1 MNLNLCLIVSSLINY
16 DLIVSAHNFVYFLFY
31 AAKLLYQTAK
41 TCQYVKEN
49 AKKMHFFI
57 KSEQAIDEIK
67 REEEVGVFKI

>member
-1 MNLNLCLIVSSLINY
+1 MKS
-16 DLIVSAHNFVYFLFY
+16 
-31 AAKLLYQTAK
+31 AAKVLHQTAK

-67 REEEVGVFKI
+67 REEEVVYSKYEEKQHPTPSPSLKGKELIEGIPE